1 MDALALEHYRSIMN
15 RRILGRR
22 APPNINKFKLNPIYG
37 PIKLSCKKND
47 PPISGILQYHPL
59 PFELLI
65 KELPKIKKVIVSHL
79 RGQSEGYLRFRVTR
93 RDLNDHVEII
103 WFTDGMIQINYNIDL
118 DLINYA
124 MRTINFNF
132 INPAKEKTLMLL
144 RYKKK
149 LPKELYY
156 MIMDYI
162 DDYYVGDKVFLS
174 RGPQSKQS
182 LPRGHKQVTAPV
194 PQSSHSPSFLNGHPL

>member
-1 MDALALEHYRSIMN
+1 MDALDLEHYRSLMN

-22 APPNINKFKLNPIYG
+22 APPNMNKFELNPIYG
-37 PIKLSCKKND
+37 PIELSCRKND
-47 PPISGILQYHPL
+47 VPISGILRYHPL
-59 PFELLI
+59 PLVLLN
-65 KELPKIKKVIVSHL
+65 KELPKIKKVYVSHL

-93 RDLNDHVEII
+93 RDLTDHVEII
-103 WFTDGMIQINYNIDL
+103 WFTDGKLQINYNIDL

-124 MRTINFNF
+124 MCAINFNF

-162 DDYYVGDKVFLS
+162 DD
-174 RGPQSKQS
+174 
-182 LPRGHKQVTAPV
+182 
-194 PQSSHSPSFLNGHPL
+194 